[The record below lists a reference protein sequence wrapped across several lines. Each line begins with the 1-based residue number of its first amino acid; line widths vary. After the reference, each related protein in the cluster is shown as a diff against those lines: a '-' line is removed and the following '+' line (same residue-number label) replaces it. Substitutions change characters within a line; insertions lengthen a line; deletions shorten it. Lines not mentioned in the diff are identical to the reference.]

1 MKTRLISILMLAAL
15 TMTVGACSSD
25 DDDTAEPTVP
35 TAPIV
40 PEYLKEGT
48 DSRPVW
54 TVAQVSYEFYMTVQ
68 VQLGDTLSHFQS
80 PQDLMC
86 ATING
91 EVHAVTGLLT
101 TGGVGYFPLTIG
113 ATDASGMISLQ
124 YYCDRLH
131 RIYTINNWAS
141 FDPSAK
147 PTGES
152 DFYRPRFTEGK

>member
-25 DDDTAEPTVP
+25 DDDTTESSVPIAPT
-35 TAPIV
+35 V

-54 TVAQVSYEFYMTVQ
+54 TVAKVSYEFYMTVQ

-80 PQDLMC
+80 PLDLMC

-113 ATDASGMISLQ
+113 ATDASGMVTLQ

-131 RIYTINNWAS
+131 RIYTIIDWAS

-147 PTGES
+147 PTGEA
-152 DFYRPRFTEGK
+152 DIYRPRFTEGK